1 MDLRR
6 SVYRR
11 GTNLFFPTLF
21 GAVSC
26 TINWTWDMFH
36 DCLDGRLTE
45 FTFKPR
51 SQIKPSSSPEPVFVN
66 LTKSNPWTELRSKVM
81 NVSRTLQLVKPAAW
95 PTSEFT
101 GLILPY
107 PALGLSFS
115 VRGPRK
121 GPMAPSISQTPNV
134 PSWGLTLFCWVKA
147 RGFILLR
154 ITHQYESFHLCSA
167 TSQ

>member
-1 MDLRR
+1 MNQRR

-26 TINWTWDMFH
+26 TINWTRDMFH

-51 SQIKPSSSPEPVFVN
+51 SQIKPPSSPEPVFVN

-95 PTSEFT
+95 PTSESPVLFYLIQLWDYPSQCAVPEKVQWRLAEAKRQT
-101 GLILPY
+101 YLPEVSRCFAGLKHE
-107 PALGLSFS
+107 ALYCC
-115 VRGPRK
+115 
-121 GPMAPSISQTPNV
+121 A
-134 PSWGLTLFCWVKA
+134 
-147 RGFILLR
+147 
-154 ITHQYESFHLCSA
+154 
-167 TSQ
+167 